1 MSRIGKKVIS
11 VPKGVTITVHEREL
25 EVKGP
30 KGTLKTPIPSGIS
43 FKLEGEE
50 LRAERTSDDQAALH
64 GLARALANNAIVGVT
79 TGFSKQMDVVG
90 VGYKADVQGKKIVFS
105 LGYSH
110 PIEFPLPPEVDA
122 KAERLTTKE
131 SSQENTPGNSFDC
144 LEAEMANT
152 NRAEVRNA
160 IHSRIR
166 RKVKGSTE
174 RPRLAIYRSLNHI
187 YAQVIDD
194 RLGQTLV
201 SASSTE
207 KDLRGG
213 TGGNLDAARR
223 IGTVIAER
231 ALAKGIEQVVFDRG
245 GYLYHGRVK
254 ALTDA
259 ARAAGLNKNE
269 AVAEAN
275 GEPEAA
281 PAEEPKEKKSKKK
294 KE

>member
-1 MSRIGKKVIS
+1 
-11 VPKGVTITVHEREL
+11 
-25 EVKGP
+25 
-30 KGTLKTPIPSGIS
+30 
-43 FKLEGEE
+43 
-50 LRAERTSDDQAALH
+50 
-64 GLARALANNAIVGVT
+64 
-79 TGFSKQMDVVG
+79 
-90 VGYKADVQGKKIVFS
+90 
-105 LGYSH
+105 
-110 PIEFPLPPEVDA
+110 
-122 KAERLTTKE
+122 
-131 SSQENTPGNSFDC
+131 
-144 LEAEMANT
+144 MANT

-166 RKVKGSTE
+166 RKVKGDTE

-194 RLGQTLV
+194 RLGKTLV
-201 SASSTE
+201 SASTTE
-207 KDLRGG
+207 KDLRAG

-231 ALAKGIEQVVFDRG
+231 AIAKGIEQVVFDRG

-269 AVAEAN
+269 VVAEPD
-275 GEPEAA
+275 GQPEAA

-294 KE
+294 NKD